1 MKLCPVIIIITQLLP
16 YLFPGALV
24 AQVSPIAL
32 HPENP
37 HYFVYKNKPTILV
50 TSAEHYGAVINLDFD
65 YIAYL
70 DELQTKRLN
79 LTRTFTGAY
88 VEPPGAF
95 NIEKNTLAPVPGRFI
110 CPWLRSSTP
119 GYANG
124 GNKFDLTQ
132 WDPAYFKRLKDFI
145 SAAQARGIIIELT
158 LFCPFYEES
167 QWKLSPLNTI
177 NNINGI

>member
-1 MKLCPVIIIITQLLP
+1 MNRKVVA
-16 YLFPGALV
+16 LFWLSVV
-24 AQVSPIAL
+24 AVSSYAASGPLAL
-32 HPENP
+32 HPDNP
-37 HYFVYKNKPTILV
+37 HYFIYRGKPAVLI
-50 TSAEHYGAVINLDFD
+50 TSAEHYGAVLNLDFN
-65 YIAYL
+65 YAKYL
-70 DELQTKRLN
+70 KTLEKDGLN

-95 NIEKNTLAPVPGRFI
+95 NIASNTLAPVPGRFI

-158 LFCPFYEES
+158 LF
-167 QWKLSPLNTI
+167 
-177 NNINGI
+177 